1 MLDCLLWLA
10 KTVRCTRNWVSRKL
24 IAFVRAHPNL
34 VFLWHKD
41 RNFRAITGDCRL
53 AAPINWFYQ
62 GHLGRKELD
71 SFGLVFV
78 SFSLVFVQMSC
89 SCSMIFTSFVIRIL
103 LQPLPFGS
111 TADISLSLCTAASS
125 SDSRLGRL
133 LPTVSMSANRP
144 LLLLLLLEGL
154 SCWSVLI
161 EGGMGLRE
169 FWVPLYIW
177 FPGKHLG
184 YIQFTWENRKFCC

>member
-1 MLDCLLWLA
+1 MLDCLLGLGKA
-10 KTVRCTRNWVSRKL
+10 VRRTFNLISRQF
-24 IAFVRAHPNL
+24 IAFVRAHSNL
-34 VFLWHKD
+34 VFLWHKG

-62 GHLGRKELD
+62 GHLDRKELD

-103 LQPLPFGS
+103 LPFGS
-111 TADISLSLCTAASS
+111 TADISFSLCTAASS

-133 LPTVSMSANRP
+133 LPTLSMSANRP

-177 FPGKHLG
+177 FPGKQLG
-184 YIQFTWENRKFCC
+184 YTQFTWENQKFCYKN